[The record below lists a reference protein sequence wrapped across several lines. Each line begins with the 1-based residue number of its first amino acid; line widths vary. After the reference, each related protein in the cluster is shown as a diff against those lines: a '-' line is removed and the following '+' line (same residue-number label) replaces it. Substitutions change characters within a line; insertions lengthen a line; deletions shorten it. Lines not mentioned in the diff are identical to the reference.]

1 MVVKRTSCVHT
12 TQFPRTLTAFLT
24 TLFVYLCNVSHFHL
38 RALQS
43 RRRGIHRKKKETEF
57 FVLLETCHISL
68 CQVRPGRVKQKAES
82 SLYARAKFQSR
93 LFVPYDDLAAA
104 VGDIFSFVL
113 IRLVCG
119 PENKSE
125 HEPSAAATVYYNS
138 GKDKEKKKET
148 DFRRTSHTHDG
159 LRCHAFC
166 VSFFLLFLG
175 EGGMETIP
183 PCFNFNLGS
192 LDNLLCDR

>member
-43 RRRGIHRKKKETEF
+43 RRRGIHRKKKKKTEF
-57 FVLLETCHISL
+57 FVLLGTCHISL

-138 GKDKEKKKET
+138 GKDKKKRNR
-148 DFRRTSHTHDG
+148 FSSHLPHPRRVALPCF
-159 LRCHAFC
+159 LRFLFP
-166 VSFFLLFLG
+166 SFFG
-175 EGGMETIP
+175 GGGMETIP